1 MLVKQLS
8 VFIENRAG
16 RLEEISK
23 VLTKNGVNIISFSLA
38 DTNEFGLMRM
48 VVTKPEIAKAALK
61 DEGYSAMLSDVIA
74 VRMKHKVGMLQEIL
88 KVLSAEELNIEYMY
102 VLSTEPDTS
111 SMIVKVSDMEKA
123 KQAIA
128 DKKIE
133 VLAPETVYGL
143 AE

>member
-102 VLSTEPDTS
+102 VLSTEPNTS

>member
-38 DTNEFGLMRM
+38 DTNEFGLLRM
-48 VVTKPEIAKAALK
+48 VVTKPEIAKTALK

-74 VRMKHKVGMLQEIL
+74 VRMKHKVGMLQEVL
-88 KVLSAEELNIEYMY
+88 KVISSENLNIEYMY
-102 VLSTEPDTS
+102 VLSTEPDMS

-128 DKKIE
+128 DGKIN
-133 VLAPETVYGL
+133 VLDVETIYGL
-143 AE
+143 A